1 MIIKNKITA
10 AMILLGITGSILA
23 KQGGCIVQGAAE
35 TEPLKA
41 TFLKVGKA
49 DAIAIQ
55 TGEDTLVID
64 TGEEEDGEELVFY
77 LKNQGI
83 SQVDT
88 LLITHYDQDHV
99 GGADTLIESMDVGRV
114 LVPDYEG
121 TSTEYQDFMI
131 ALEEKGMTAE
141 RLKKTEEFELGSATV
156 LVEPSASCE
165 IKNGEAEVDNNF
177 SIITTV
183 IHGKN
188 RLLFTGDAEKQRIR
202 QWLKK
207 GQAENCDFLKVP
219 HHGVYNTALQELF
232 EAVTPEYAVI
242 CSSNKNPA
250 DPQTIELLK
259 KYTPHVF
266 QTKDGN
272 ITLISD
278 GKSLE
283 MKQNLEH

>member
-10 AMILLGITGSILA
+10 AMILLGMLGSILA
-23 KQGGCIVQGAAE
+23 GQGDRTVQGAAE

-121 TSTEYQDFMI
+121 TSTEYQDFMV

-141 RLKKTEEFELGSATV
+141 RLKKAEEFELGSATV
-156 LVEPSASCE
+156 LVEPPASCE
-165 IKNGEAEVDNNF
+165 IKNGEAEMDNNF

-202 QWLKK
+202 QWLREE
-207 GQAENCDFLKVP
+207 QAEKCDFLKVP

-232 EAVTPEYAVI
+232 EAVMPEYAVI

-259 KYTPHVF
+259 KNNTHVF

>member
-1 MIIKNKITA
+1 MIKKNKITA
-10 AMILLGITGSILA
+10 AMILLGLTGGILTGT
-23 KQGGCIVQGAAE
+23 GGCIVKGAAE
-35 TEPLKA
+35 TEPLKV
-41 TFLKVGKA
+41 TLLKVGKA

-55 TGEDTLVID
+55 TEKNTMVID

-83 SQVDT
+83 TQVDT
-88 LLITHYDQDHV
+88 LLITHFDQDHV
-99 GGADTLIESMDVGRV
+99 GGADTLIESMDVERV

-141 RLKKTEEFELGSATV
+141 RLKKAEEFELGSAKV
-156 LVEPSASCE
+156 LVEPPASCE

-183 IHGKN
+183 THGKN

-202 QWLKK
+202 QWMKE
-207 GQAENCDFLKVP
+207 GNVSPCDFLKVP

-232 EAVTPEYAVI
+232 ETVAPEYAVI

-259 KYTPHVF
+259 KYNTHVF

-272 ITLISD
+272 ITVISD
-278 GKSLE
+278 GTSLE
-283 MKQNLEH
+283 MKQDLEH

>member
-10 AMILLGITGSILA
+10 AMLLLGMLGSILA
-23 KQGGCIVQGAAE
+23 GQGDRTVQGAAE

-121 TSTEYQDFMI
+121 TSTEYQDFMV

-141 RLKKTEEFELGSATV
+141 RLKKAEEFELGSAAV
-156 LVEPSASCE
+156 LVEPPASCE

-202 QWLKK
+202 QWLRE
-207 GQAENCDFLKVP
+207 GQAEKCDFLKVP

-232 EAVTPEYAVI
+232 EAVMPEYAVI

-259 KYTPHVF
+259 KNNTHVF

>member
-10 AMILLGITGSILA
+10 AMILLGMLGSILA
-23 KQGGCIVQGAAE
+23 GQGDRTAQGAAE

-77 LKNQGI
+77 LKKQGI

-121 TSTEYQDFMI
+121 TSTEYQDFMV
-131 ALEEKGMTAE
+131 ALEEKGMAAE
-141 RLKKTEEFELGSATV
+141 RLKKAEEFELGSATV
-156 LVEPSASCE
+156 LVEPPASCE
-165 IKNGEAEVDNNF
+165 IKNGEAEMDNNF

-202 QWLKK
+202 QWLRE
-207 GQAENCDFLKVP
+207 GQAEKCDFLKAP

-232 EAVTPEYAVI
+232 EAVMPEYAVI

-259 KYTPHVF
+259 KNNTHVF

>member
-1 MIIKNKITA
+1 MIKKNKITS
-10 AMILLGITGSILA
+10 AMLLLGMAGSILT
-23 KQGGCIVQGAAE
+23 GSGSCIVKGAAE
-35 TEPLKA
+35 PEPLKV
-41 TFLKVGKA
+41 TLLKVGKA

-55 TGEDTLVID
+55 TEENTMVID

-88 LLITHYDQDHV
+88 LLITHFDKDHV
-99 GGADTLIESMDVGRV
+99 GGADTLIESMDVGRI

-131 ALEEKGMTAE
+131 ALEEKGLMAE
-141 RLKKTEEFELGSATV
+141 RLKKSEEFELGSAKV
-156 LVEPSASCE
+156 LVEPPVSCE
-165 IKNGEAEVDNNF
+165 TQNGEAEVDNNF

-183 IHGKN
+183 THGKN

-202 QWLKK
+202 QWMKE
-207 GQAENCDFLKVP
+207 GSAASCDFLKVP

-232 EAVTPEYAVI
+232 ETVEPECAVI

-259 KYTPHVF
+259 KYNVHVF

-272 ITLISD
+272 ITVISD
-278 GKSLE
+278 GTSLE
-283 MKQNLEH
+283 MKQELEH